1 MNEKKIRRAK
11 FMFLREKPFWS
22 GILGVPVVVL
32 PPPYEVEGE
41 EIQAACT
48 DGEQIYVNGKYL
60 NEATPQELMIDF
72 AHEYLHIL
80 LHHLGNSRMQIA
92 QNEFQWQ
99 IANMAADYAVN
110 SIIKEEFNRLNLGML
125 YDSRFDG
132 MTFEQIYK
140 ELLKE
145 MQGISLSEEES
156 KRLESHKT
164 WKHKKAETMNQIL
177 KQSLLRAYLQG
188 TLPKGLHQEVEDMLY
203 PPFPIS
209 EIISSFVL
217 EQSYSQPD
225 FKRINKRRYPPVLM
239 PPIRYRSKLHI
250 GVAIDTS
257 GSIDKELLSEFKA
270 GMKFLFSYF
279 RGELEI
285 LLLQCDARLYEKRI
299 IHEPEELDSIK
310 WQGGG
315 GTDFRP
321 VFNEMEHHPELRGL
335 IYITD
340 TFGTPP
346 NKSPDIPVVWLVPE
360 RYRNSHRKLPF
371 GRMIFYEGGKGRSA

>member
-1 MNEKKIRRAK
+1 
-11 FMFLREKPFWS
+11 MFLREKPFWS
-22 GILGVPVVVL
+22 SILGIPVVVL

-48 DGEQIYVNGKYL
+48 DGKQIYVNGEYL
-60 NEATPQELMIDF
+60 DKVTPQELMIDL
-72 AHEYLHIL
+72 AHEYLHVL
-80 LHHLGNSRMQIA
+80 LHHLGDSRMRIA
-92 QNEFQWQ
+92 QNESQWQ
-99 IANMAADYAVN
+99 LAYMAADYAVN
-110 SIIKEEFNRLNLGML
+110 GIIKEEFNRLNVGML
-125 YDSRFDG
+125 YDPRFDG

-145 MQGISLSEEES
+145 AQGMSLSEEVS
-156 KRLESHKT
+156 KRLESHKV
-164 WKHKKAETMNQIL
+164 WKHKKAEAMNQIL

-188 TLPKGLHQEVEDMLY
+188 NLPKGLYREVEDMLH
-203 PPFPIS
+203 PPLPIS

-270 GMKFLFSYF
+270 GMKFLFSCF

-285 LLLQCDARLYEKRI
+285 LFLQCDARLYEKRI
-299 IHEPEELDSIK
+299 IHEPEELDDIK

-321 VFNEMEHHPELRGL
+321 VFSEIEQHPELRGL